1 MMNMKFLL
9 LTFAFLTL
17 SVNAKVQITTVNQSA
32 DELKIKADLEYL
44 LEKYDLSP
52 WAYTTKVQVDENTK
66 TPHSHPIL
74 TMSTQEEYL
83 KSKVKL
89 LSTYLHEQFHWHVII
104 NGKPSK
110 DEFRSRIKTDFP
122 SVKIGHPYGSGD
134 EGSTLSHI
142 IVCYLEYIALSELI
156 GQKMAKASLLTNGY
170 YRWVY
175 ITVTDPQNTKKLDI
189 LLNEFGLDLHEENN

>member
-1 MMNMKFLL
+1 MNMKFLL
-9 LTFAFLTL
+9 LTLAFLTL
-17 SVNAKVQITTVNQSA
+17 SANAKVQITTVNQSA

-52 WAYTTKVQVDENTK
+52 WTYTTKVKVDENAK

-83 KSKVKL
+83 NSKVKL

-110 DEFRSRIKTDFP
+110 DEFRSRIKADFP
-122 SVKIGHPYGSGD
+122 SVKNWAPIWK
-134 EGSTLSHI
+134 
-142 IVCYLEYIALSELI
+142 
-156 GQKMAKASLLTNGY
+156 Q
-170 YRWVY
+170 R
-175 ITVTDPQNTKKLDI
+175 
-189 LLNEFGLDLHEENN
+189 